1 MIQRAVCLCDGKY
14 IGIESI
20 YTVING
26 KQINIPEKLETLRA
40 KSRNGELFC
49 PCGCGTNLILIAGDR
64 NLRAQHF
71 RLKTGSGRYEC
82 TAETEGIISIYSRI
96 VLKCWL
102 DEKLASGDVET
113 RVPICQLGDS
123 KRRYEFSFLSRTR
136 KIAVSYTANRA
147 NLSDEKFDILRT
159 NSSGIQLL
167 YFTDAANT
175 GTHGQY
181 PEYLQKIQKRKGYCL
196 LLDVNSPSYEQARLY
211 AVFYAQ
217 DCDGL
222 WQEIRFA
229 AGLLADFGITEGGQ
243 LLYKNVPLPV
253 LLSEKKDAFSEQLK
267 REQARRE
274 AARRQYEEQL
284 KQLEHERRTRQA
296 LQKKLAME
304 KLVREKEAA
313 ALRAR
318 QKRQDELSAKDL
330 SALLDRSQT
339 EVIDSNGVQWLKC
352 HYCEAVGNANTFF
365 SRGHGAFINHGIC
378 RDCWGRGHKYIR

>member
-1 MIQRAVCLCDGKY
+1 M
-14 IGIESI
+14 
-20 YTVING
+20 
-26 KQINIPEKLETLRA
+26 
-40 KSRNGELFC
+40 
-49 PCGCGTNLILIAGDR
+49 
-64 NLRAQHF
+64 
-71 RLKTGSGRYEC
+71 
-82 TAETEGIISIYSRI
+82 
-96 VLKCWL
+96 LKCWL

-222 WQEIRFA
+222 WQEVRFA

-243 LLYKNVPLPV
+243 LLYKISPCPFCSPKRKTVSPDSS
-253 LLSEKKDAFSEQLK
+253 SEN
-267 REQARRE
+267 RRGV
-274 AARRQYEEQL
+274 
-284 KQLEHERRTRQA
+284 K
-296 LQKKLAME
+296 
-304 KLVREKEAA
+304 
-313 ALRAR
+313 LRAVNM
-318 QKRQDELSAKDL
+318 
-330 SALLDRSQT
+330 RS
-339 EVIDSNGVQWLKC
+339 S
-352 HYCEAVGNANTFF
+352 
-365 SRGHGAFINHGIC
+365 
-378 RDCWGRGHKYIR
+378 